1 MTFNEY
7 QKKAKTTLL
16 SSGDELLD
24 VLHMAL
30 GISGESGE
38 VSEKLKKIIR
48 DNNGDLSRLD
58 LESLK
63 KELGDVLWH
72 LAVMAE
78 LLSISFDEIATLN
91 IEKLASRKKR
101 GVLKGSGSDR

>member
-48 DNNGDLSRLD
+48 DNNGDLSKLD

-78 LLSISFDEIATLN
+78 LLGISFDEIATLN

>member
-48 DNNGDLSRLD
+48 DNNGDLTKLD

-78 LLSISFDEIATLN
+78 LLGISFDEIATLN